1 MIKVVYA
8 EKQPFKSVENYF
20 TVTILYQEEQ
30 EDDSEVDLESDD
42 DSDKVLVELNPLLI
56 GLNDV
61 NIDPN
66 TNNECKWVLNKDI
79 DFKYVLSKYDT
90 TSKIKDMIIKKL
102 NKISVQHILV
112 CSSSIN
118 QIIEDVTS
126 AMFLTSYHFW
136 ESHP

>member
-30 EDDSEVDLESDD
+30 EDGSEVDLESDD

-126 AMFLTSYHFW
+126 AMFLTSYHFL